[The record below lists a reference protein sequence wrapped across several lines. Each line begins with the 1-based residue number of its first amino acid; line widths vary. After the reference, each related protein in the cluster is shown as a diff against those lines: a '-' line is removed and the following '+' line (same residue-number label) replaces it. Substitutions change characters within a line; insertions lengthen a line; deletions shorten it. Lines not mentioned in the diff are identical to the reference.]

1 MDYPYHMDACLLH
14 PDVVVVHDCKKKCL
28 RSFVFHTLMYL
39 SKSFFSVSTS
49 DKSGSRNRIFGCLNF
64 PKNVFKASLRKIFFN
79 VCLVLF
85 CIFQSNFQK
94 TETQVSNPSLN
105 RTCICILYSHR
116 YVQWHLAGECD
127 ALWNQRCNSFETLNL
142 DNPPKWTLGQVLK
155 FLKLSKMAELNNRV
169 QISSADEE
177 SASATL

>member
-1 MDYPYHMDACLLH
+1 MVTGHNRLKYHESLVNRKPSEASCRFCSEA
-14 PDVVVVHDCKKKCL
+14 PE
-28 RSFVFHTLMYL
+28 SF
-39 SKSFFSVSTS
+39 
-49 DKSGSRNRIFGCLNF
+49 
-64 PKNVFKASLRKIFFN
+64 
-79 VCLVLF
+79 
-85 CIFQSNFQK
+85 
-94 TETQVSNPSLN
+94 
-105 RTCICILYSHR
+105 
-116 YVQWHLAGECD
+116 WHLAGECD